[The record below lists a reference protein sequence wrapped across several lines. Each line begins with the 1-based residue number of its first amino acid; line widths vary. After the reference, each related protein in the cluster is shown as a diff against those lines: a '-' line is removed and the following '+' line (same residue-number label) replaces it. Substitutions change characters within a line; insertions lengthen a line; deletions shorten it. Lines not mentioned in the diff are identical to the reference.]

1 MLKIILFYMYVLL
14 ILITCLKLI
23 FNVWKYCKKII
34 NNRYYDIF
42 KNTDCMLILILFI
55 YKSYLEWKKYNYFK
69 IPENLE
75 KYLNTYILKTFSIN
89 LKSILDNNQNP
100 VFCGPL
106 SEKLSNVCADDW
118 TAKRAIIASNGP

>member
-1 MLKIILFYMYVLL
+1 MFKNIA
-14 ILITCLKLI
+14 
-23 FNVWKYCKKII
+23 KKII

-69 IPENLE
+69 ILENLE
-75 KYLNTYILKTFSIN
+75 KYLNTYILKAFSIN

-106 SEKLSNVCADDW
+106 SEKLSLSVVVIKW
-118 TAKRAIIASNGP
+118 MT

>member
-1 MLKIILFYMYVLL
+1 MYVPL

-55 YKSYLEWKKYNYFK
+55 Y
-69 IPENLE
+69 
-75 KYLNTYILKTFSIN
+75 IN
-89 LKSILDNNQNP
+89 LIWN
-100 VFCGPL
+100 
-106 SEKLSNVCADDW
+106 EKN
-118 TAKRAIIASNGP
+118 TIISKYRKI